1 MYNKLNQLSFVI
13 GIFFVLMAVIL
24 FANILLSGSSE
35 KINIYS
41 GICFVIFGGFMIYL
55 SGKEKVE
62 Q

>member
-13 GIFFVLMAVIL
+13 GVFFVLMAVIL
-24 FANILLSGSSE
+24 FANLLLTGSTE

-41 GICFVIFGGFMIYL
+41 GISFVVFGGFMIYL

>member
-13 GIFFVLMAVIL
+13 GVFFTIMSVIL
-24 FANILLSGSSE
+24 FANILITGSVE

-41 GICFVIFGGFMIYL
+41 GISFLIFGVFMIYL
-55 SGKEKVE
+55 SSKEKAE